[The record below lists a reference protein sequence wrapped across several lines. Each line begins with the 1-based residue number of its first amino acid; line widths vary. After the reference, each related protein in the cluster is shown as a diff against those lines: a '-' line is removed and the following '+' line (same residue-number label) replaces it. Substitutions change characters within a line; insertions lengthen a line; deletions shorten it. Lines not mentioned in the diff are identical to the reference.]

1 MDMLKEKMLSKLYE
15 EDYPLWVEKNL
26 ELLRNKRYEEVDWE
40 HLLEEIEDMG
50 RSDLKECISHLAVV
64 LEDMYKWDHYR
75 NLTKGGE
82 KGGEG
87 WKRSIK
93 NGRNEIE
100 VLLED
105 YPSLRKKLP
114 LEIEK
119 AWRRAKVRIVRS
131 LGMMGK
137 DIEIKDLPERCPYSY
152 KEAMEREIK

>member
-1 MDMLKEKMLSKLYE
+1 MLKEKMLSKLYE

-26 ELLRNKRYEEVDWE
+26 ELLRDRRYEEVDWE

-64 LEDMYKWDHYR
+64 LEHMYKWDHYR
-75 NLTKGGE
+75 SLTKGGE

-93 NGRNEIE
+93 NGRSEIE
-100 VLLED
+100 VLFKR

-114 LEIEK
+114 LEIEY
-119 AWRRAKVRIVRS
+119 AWDRAKVRIVRS